1 MAVPHAQ
8 NHVSPLS
15 LPCRLLGALLHYPGE
30 DVTDAMT
37 DIRQALLNTP
47 RLSGVA
53 RRELMSFFDYWQTRE
68 LLTLQENYVAQFDRG
83 RETSLYLFEHVYG
96 ESRDRG
102 QAMVD
107 LMQTYERSG
116 IYLAPGELP
125 DYLPAFLEYVSVLP
139 ESDGMAR
146 LQDIEHLVQT
156 IDAGLAKRGSPY
168 AGLTRVLL
176 WLGGASTALR
186 DPQAPPE
193 HVDDASVVPQAQ
205 DFEAIDAS
213 YQDAPV
219 RFMGAGHPGGQGN
232 TVGEPIQ
239 FYARRPGR

>member
-1 MAVPHAQ
+1 MAASDITPGV
-8 NHVSPLS
+8 
-15 LPCRLLGALLHYPGE
+15 PCRLLGALLHYPGE
-30 DVTDAMT
+30 EVSE
-37 DIRQALLNTP
+37 ALAEIESTLLDTARIDGP
-47 RLSGVA
+47 A
-53 RRELMSFFDYWQTRE
+53 RRELAVFFAYWRE
-68 LLTLQENYVAQFDRG
+68 RDLLTLQENYVAQFDRG
-83 RETSLYLFEHVYG
+83 RVTSLYLFEHVYG

-139 ESDGMAR
+139 ASEGVAR
-146 LQDIEHLVQT
+146 LKDIEHLLQA

-168 AGLTRVLL
+168 AGLTRALL
-176 WLGGASTALR
+176 CLAGAAAQRQT
-186 DPQAPPE
+186 QATSA
-193 HVDDASVVPQAQ
+193 HVDDAALIPEAK
-205 DFEAIDAS
+205 DYEAIDAT

-219 RFMGAGHPGGQGN
+219 RFMGAGHPGAQGS

-239 FYARRPGR
+239 FHARRPGR

>member
-1 MAVPHAQ
+1 MTPIENTLGV
-8 NHVSPLS
+8 
-15 LPCRLLGALLHYPGE
+15 PCRLLGALLHYPGE
-30 DVTDAMT
+30 DIADAMPE
-37 DIRQALLNTP
+37 IERRLVGNP
-47 RLSGVA
+47 RIGGAA
-53 RRELMSFFDYWQTRE
+53 RRELEVFFAYWRE
-68 LLTLQENYVAQFDRG
+68 RDLLTLQENYVAQFDRG
-83 RETSLYLFEHVYG
+83 RVTSLYLFEHVYG

-139 ESDGMAR
+139 ESEGVAR
-146 LQDIEHLVQT
+146 LKDIEHLLQA

-168 AGLTRVLL
+168 AGLTRALL
-176 WLGGASTALR
+176 WLTGGVSTALR
-186 DPQAPPE
+186 EAHTPP
-193 HVDDASVVPQAQ
+193 HVDDASLVPQAK
-205 DFEAIDAS
+205 DYEAIDAS

-239 FYARRPGR
+239 FHARRPGR

>member
-1 MAVPHAQ
+1 MSASDITPGV
-8 NHVSPLS
+8 
-15 LPCRLLGALLHYPGE
+15 PCRLLGALLHYPADE
-30 DVTDAMT
+30 VSE
-37 DIRQALLNTP
+37 ALSEIEHTLLGAA
-47 RLSGVA
+47 RIDGAA
-53 RRELMSFFDYWQTRE
+53 RRDLTGFFAYWRE
-68 LLTLQENYVAQFDRG
+68 RDLLTLQENYVAQFDRG
-83 RETSLYLFEHVYG
+83 RATSLYLFEHVYG

-139 ESDGMAR
+139 ASEAAVR
-146 LQDIEHLVQT
+146 LKDIEHLLQA
-156 IDAGLAKRGSPY
+156 IDAGLARQGSPY
-168 AGLTRVLL
+168 AAITRALL
-176 WLGGASTALR
+176 CLAGASMQRET
-186 DPQAPPE
+186 QASPA
-193 HVDDASVVPQAQ
+193 HVDDAALIPQAK
-205 DFEAIDAS
+205 DYEAIDAS

-219 RFMGAGHPGGQGN
+219 RFMGAGHPGTQGN

>member
-1 MAVPHAQ
+1 MAAIENTLGLQ
-8 NHVSPLS
+8 
-15 LPCRLLGALLHYPGE
+15 CRLLGALLHYPGDDLAE
-30 DVTDAMT
+30 AMPE
-37 DIRQALLNTP
+37 IGPSLLGNP
-47 RLSGVA
+47 RISGAA
-53 RRELMSFFDYWQTRE
+53 RRELEAFFTYWRE
-68 LLTLQENYVAQFDRG
+68 RDLLTLQENYVAQFDRG
-83 RETSLYLFEHVYG
+83 RVTSLYLFEHVYG

-139 ESDGMAR
+139 EPEGVAR
-146 LQDIEHLVQT
+146 LKDIEHLLQA

-168 AGLTRVLL
+168 AGLTRALL
-176 WLGGASTALR
+176 WLTGASTAQR
-186 DPQAPPE
+186 EPAAPPE
-193 HVDDASVVPQAQ
+193 HVDDASLVPEAK
-205 DFEAIDAS
+205 DYEAIDAS